1 MEEVEGAKGVEG
13 VALARTDDRE
23 DGGEGGKEVG
33 VVGGVVLVVM
43 LRVAQEV
50 VVEAGSVVDA
60 KRGVGAAETFA
71 VGGGRSVGELADS
84 EEDTVRVEDEEGK

>member
-1 MEEVEGAKGVEG
+1 M
-13 VALARTDDRE
+13 
-23 DGGEGGKEVG
+23 
-33 VVGGVVLVVM
+33 M